1 MKLPIAWLRDYI
13 DLESASDELAQRFA
27 LLGFPVEG
35 IERRPQLSGIVAGRL
50 VRVEKHPN
58 ADRLYVCTVDAG
70 ARETLTIVTAAT
82 NVAADQIVPVATV
95 GAKLVRRDPKSGEVL
110 TLEIGSQ
117 AMRGIESQGMLVS
130 ANEIGFEEDW
140 FEDGILQLD
149 ADLAPGTNVVSY
161 YRLSDDVLE
170 VEVTSNRV
178 DAMSVIGLARELGAA
193 LEKPLRTIDLSYD
206 YPHGADETG
215 GALVELESLDCRRFV
230 AQRFSNVTVR
240 TSPFWIC
247 VRLALAG
254 QRPINNLV
262 DVSNFVMLE
271 VGQPLHFY
279 DYEKLAGRRLIV
291 RDGLANETITT
302 LDGEV
307 RRIEPV
313 DLVIADEEQAQ
324 CLAGL
329 RGARAS
335 EVTAATH
342 ELLLEAA
349 SFTGARIRRMSI
361 AHGLRTDAS
370 SRHEKTLPLALGE
383 LGAARA
389 AHLLQ
394 AEGAKPYRPVVAG
407 LPFETRAPIRV
418 TAAQVHALLGMF
430 VTNEEITWALKGLGF
445 VIARDGETYVATPPA
460 WRDDLKIREDLI
472 EEIGRIVGY
481 DRIAPEQPPVYAHSI
496 SSKKYD
502 DERRVSHALAA
513 AGYREAVTFSLQS
526 AQPRERYAAAGV
538 ELPGGVIEISNPLSE
553 DQRYLRFSLLPGL
566 LGLIARYQR
575 EVPLRLFEIG
585 HVFYETPESVG
596 KMESAAFETAMVAWL
611 YARPKVDEPSWRDSG
626 FLEFKADSLAALR
639 AIAGRDAET
648 VSATHLEFHPGKTA
662 TLLIDGV
669 DAAYIGA
676 IDPRLLREYEV
687 ASDVYAG
694 FARVHDLAE
703 YRVPRYRA
711 PSRFPAIERDLA
723 VIVAPEIPAVDI
735 EHAVRAGADGVVSD
749 VRVFDEYHGPQVE
762 AGRKSIAVRV
772 VLQRDDATLTDAE
785 ADKHVA
791 SILASLRERCGAR
804 IRE

>member
-1 MKLPIAWLRDYI
+1 VRLPIAWLRDYI
-13 DLESASDELAQRFA
+13 DLESSSDELAQRFA
-27 LLGFPVEG
+27 LLGFPVDN
-35 IERRPQLSGIVAGRL
+35 IERRPQLSGILAGRL

-58 ADRLYVCTVDAG
+58 ADRLSVCTVDGG
-70 ARETLTIVTAAT
+70 ASGTLTIVTAAT
-82 NVAADQIVPVATV
+82 NVAAGQVVPVATI
-95 GAKLVRRDPKSGEVL
+95 GAKLVRRDAKTGEVGP
-110 TLEIGSQ
+110 LEIASQ
-117 AMRGIESQGMLVS
+117 TMRGIESQGMLVS
-130 ANEIGFEEDW
+130 AGEIGFEEDW

-149 ADLAPGTNVVSY
+149 AELAPGTDVVAH
-161 YRLSDDVLE
+161 YRLSDDVLD

-193 LEKPLRTIDLSYD
+193 LGKPLRAIDLSYD
-206 YPHGADETG
+206 YPHGGDETG
-215 GALVELESLDCRRFV
+215 GALVELESMDCRRFV

-240 TSPFWIC
+240 TSPFWMS

-291 RDGLANETITT
+291 RNGLLNETITT

-307 RRIEPV
+307 RKIDPV

-335 EVTAATH
+335 EVTAQTH

-349 SFTGARIRRMSI
+349 SFVGARIRRMSI

-383 LGAARA
+383 IGAARA

-394 AEGAKPYRPVVAG
+394 AEGTKPYRPVVAG
-407 LPFETRAPIRV
+407 AALDRPAPIRV
-418 TAAQVHALLGMF
+418 TAAQVQALLGML
-430 VTNEEITWALKGLGF
+430 VTNEEIEWALRGLGF
-445 VIARDGETYVATPPA
+445 ELKRDGETFVATPPP
-460 WRDDLKIREDLI
+460 WRGDLKIREDLI
-472 EEIGRIVGY
+472 EEIGRIAGY
-481 DRIAPEQPPVYAHSI
+481 DRIASEQPPVHAHAI

-502 DERRVSHALAA
+502 DERRVAHAFAG

-526 AQPRERYAAAGV
+526 SQPRDRYAAAGI
-538 ELPGGVIEISNPLSE
+538 ELPGAVIEISNPLSE

-566 LGLIARYQR
+566 LSLIARFEGESPQR
-575 EVPLRLFEIG
+575 TFEIG
-585 HVFYETPESVG
+585 HVFYETPESAG
-596 KMESAAFETAMVAWL
+596 KMESSAFETAMVAWA
-611 YARPKVDEPSWRDSG
+611 YARPKTDEPAWRDSG
-626 FLEFKADSLAALR
+626 FLEFKADSLAVLR
-639 AIAGRDAET
+639 AIAGRAAQT
-648 VSATHLEFHPGKTA
+648 VSGTQREFHPGKTA
-662 TLLIDGV
+662 TLLVGGV
-669 DAAYIGA
+669 DAATIGA
-676 IDPRLLREYEV
+676 VDPRLLAEYDV
-687 ASDVYAG
+687 IGSVYAG
-694 FARVHDLAE
+694 TARLHDLPE
-703 YRVPRYRA
+703 YRVPHYEA

-723 VIVAPEIPAVDI
+723 LVVAPEIPAIDI
-735 EHAVRAGADGVVSD
+735 EHAVRVGADGVVGD
-749 VRVFDEYHGPQVE
+749 VRVFDEYRGPQVE
-762 AGRKSIAVRV
+762 AGKKSVAVRV
-772 VLQRDDATLTDAE
+772 VLQRRDATLTDAE

-791 SILASLRERCGAR
+791 AILASLRERCGAR